1 MSYVLNTNDQSQT
14 IYLDSTNCAS
24 RKPTFRYHLQTAI
37 SAPPSMRVLLSVQQV
52 TFPNVIQNVN
62 TYNNTLSYDFN
73 GKVRT
78 YEFPVGIY
86 SAWSWRDYFNA
97 ISPETL
103 MCSYANFTFTF
114 FSSYSF
120 SIINTSV
127 NPTTCGALIECSK
140 DDNNH
145 FIFPQTASVPYFT
158 LVMPSTVNFIYSPYV
173 FLKVNELQLSNI
185 NSHGI
190 INNCLT
196 RIPVNSRFGELVQYR
211 PAEINRF
218 LISQSHISYLDF
230 ALEDVHNN
238 PLSIPSG
245 AELQV
250 VLKIEFIYPPATLP
264 YDMGTMAYN
273 HRMKTPEDPVVPDE
287 GL

>member
-1 MSYVLNTNDQSQT
+1 
-14 IYLDSTNCAS
+14 
-24 RKPTFRYHLQTAI
+24 
-37 SAPPSMRVLLSVQQV
+37 
-52 TFPNVIQNVN
+52 
-62 TYNNTLSYDFN
+62 
-73 GKVRT
+73 
-78 YEFPVGIY
+78 
-86 SAWSWRDYFNA
+86 
-97 ISPETL
+97 
-103 MCSYANFTFTF
+103 MCSYADFTFTF
-114 FSSYSF
+114 YSFYFF
-120 SIINTSV
+120 SIINTAV
-127 NPTTCGALIECSK
+127 NPTTCGALIGCSK

-230 ALEDVHNN
+230 SLEDVHNN

-245 AELQV
+245 VELQV

-264 YDMGTMAYN
+264 YDMGTIAYD

-287 GL
+287 GP